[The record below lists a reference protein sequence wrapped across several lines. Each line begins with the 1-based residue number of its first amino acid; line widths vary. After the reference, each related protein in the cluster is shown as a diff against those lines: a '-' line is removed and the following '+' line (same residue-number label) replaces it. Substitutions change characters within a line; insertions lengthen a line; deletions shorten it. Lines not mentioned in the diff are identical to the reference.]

1 MEKRKSKTREYIES
15 IVIAALIALV
25 VRSFVIQA
33 YKIPSGSMEPTLLVG
48 DHLLVNRMSYVIKMP
63 FVDTVLF
70 STGKPQRGDIIVF
83 RYPEDPSKDYIKRVI
98 ATEGESVEIKNK
110 AVFINGRKINDT
122 WGHFRPDSFT
132 SRGLLPFID
141 KDNIPPITVP
151 KDSYF
156 VMGDNRDNS
165 LDSRYWGFVQ
175 KQHLVGKALIIY
187 FSWDSNAM
195 NALQYVRWSRVGWLI
210 K

>member
-1 MEKRKSKTREYIES
+1 MERRKSKTREYIES

-98 ATEGESVEIKNK
+98 ATEGESLEIKNK
-110 AVFINGRKINDT
+110 AIFINGRRINDT
-122 WGHFRPDSFT
+122 WGRFRPDSFT
-132 SRGLLPFID
+132 PRGLLPFID

-187 FSWDSNAM
+187 FSWDGNAM
-195 NALQYVRWSRVGWLI
+195 SALQYVRWPRIGWLI

>member
-1 MEKRKSKTREYIES
+1 MDRKKSKTREYIES
-15 IVIAALIALV
+15 IVVAALIALV

-63 FVDTVLF
+63 FTDTLLF
-70 STGKPQRGDIIVF
+70 ATGKPARGDIIVF

-98 ATEGESVEIKNK
+98 ATEGEKVEIRNK
-110 AVFINGRKINDT
+110 VIYVNGNKMQDP
-122 WGHFRPDSFT
+122 WGRFRPDPGSRSFI
-132 SRGLLPFID
+132 PFVD
-141 KDNIPPITVP
+141 KDNMNPAVVP

-165 LDSRYWGFVQ
+165 LDSRYWGYVN
-175 KQHLVGKALIIY
+175 KKHLVGKALIIY

-195 NALQYVRWSRVGWLI
+195 NVLQYVRWSRIGWLI

>member
-1 MEKRKSKTREYIES
+1 MNTKKSKTREYIES
-15 IVIAALIALV
+15 IVVAALIALV

-48 DHLLVNRMSYVIKMP
+48 DHLLVNRMSYVVKMP
-63 FVDTVLF
+63 FTDTVLLA
-70 STGKPQRGDIIVF
+70 TGKPKRGDIIVF

-98 ATEGESVEIKNK
+98 ATEGEKVEIRNK
-110 AVFINGRKINDT
+110 AIHINGKRIADP
-122 WGHFRPDSFT
+122 WGHYRPEHG
-132 SRGLLPFID
+132 SRAFVPFVD
-141 KDNIPPITVP
+141 KDNLDPVTVP

-165 LDSRYWGFVQ
+165 LDSRYWGYVN
-175 KQHLVGKALIIY
+175 KKHLVGRALILY
-187 FSWDSNAM
+187 FSWDSNAV
-195 NALQYVRWSRVGWLI
+195 NALNYIRWARIGWLI

>member
-1 MEKRKSKTREYIES
+1 
-15 IVIAALIALV
+15 
-25 VRSFVIQA
+25 
-33 YKIPSGSMEPTLLVG
+33 MEPTLLVG

-70 STGKPQRGDIIVF
+70 STGKPKRGDIIVF

-110 AVFINGRKINDT
+110 AIFINGRKIKDP

-195 NALQYVRWSRVGWLI
+195 NTLQYVRWSRIGWLI